1 MGRIQAER
9 ALGQLESGGGR
20 EKEGGGRRAHSPT
33 SPSPAPVDRP
43 DELSSP
49 SEQLDPCALER
60 ESERQ
65 RPTEIQ
71 VSERGTEG
79 GQRAQSRWEREVESG
94 AHRSSGHPP
103 RESWRK
109 ESRRRDREKEREER
123 EKVGGPARRRRRRET
138 ERGRVVDG
146 RESSTDARV
155 RKPRRLSPIF
165 GGRSDQA
172 GPPLLCVRC
181 DSII

>member
-1 MGRIQAER
+1 MVSSRWARETSPNELTDLVLKGSSMDGREGSEPDARQERGSLVGRIQAER

-49 SEQLDPCALER
+49 SEQHDPCALER

-71 VSERGTEG
+71 VSERGREG
-79 GQRAQSRWEREVESG
+79 GQRA
-94 AHRSSGHPP
+94 
-103 RESWRK
+103 
-109 ESRRRDREKEREER
+109 
-123 EKVGGPARRRRRRET
+123 
-138 ERGRVVDG
+138 
-146 RESSTDARV
+146 
-155 RKPRRLSPIF
+155 
-165 GGRSDQA
+165 
-172 GPPLLCVRC
+172 
-181 DSII
+181 